1 MWFYIVETYPQP
13 TICLVEGSLCF
24 LTTNTFNVMYIA
36 SYMQGGISIETMPD
50 SPLQTSKTGSLKT
63 FIITL
68 KTVIKTVI
76 KTGSLNCYYN

>member
-1 MWFYIVETYPQP
+1 MLF
-13 TICLVEGSLCF
+13 
-24 LTTNTFNVMYIA
+24 
-36 SYMQGGISIETMPD
+36 

-63 FIITL
+63 VIKTL